1 MAGGRRG
8 ELGSV
13 REARVRIRSGAALLA
28 VAILGSALP
37 VGPGAATPLR
47 AQAPG
52 PTLAMG
58 GLLRTGARFEPEDSP
73 RHDGFE
79 VFDARLRL
87 GGEVGIIFD
96 YFFQAGFE
104 EPDLAGRD
112 GSSEGESGGLEFEL
126 LDARLTLPFRPE
138 LMLSA
143 GQFKAPFGGETLL
156 PKDDIRFLERALASR
171 AIAPGRQ
178 VGVELH
184 GEALEGRL
192 AYRGGAFNGT
202 GRGVENDGGGF
213 LYAAR
218 LQYNTVGPIEFYEDL
233 VVQVGGNLGFSS
245 DSAVRLDSGLGGSLE
260 GGGDLPPGVDL
271 AAWRGDRLLLGFDWH
286 TSYRGWELN
295 GEYLRVELDPAAG
308 GPELDAWGGY
318 LEGVYG
324 FMGAVE
330 ATVRYDFLR
339 PVAGPDREF
348 VVAGVSVFPGFYAR
362 FGIQYALGV
371 GGSPD
376 GPGIADDQLILLS
389 QLSF

>member
-1 MAGGRRG
+1 MRGGR
-8 ELGSV
+8 V
-13 REARVRIRSGAALLA
+13 RVRGGAWLLA
-28 VAILGSALP
+28 AAILGWVLSLGA
-37 VGPGAATPLR
+37 GAATPLR
-47 AQAPG
+47 AQASG
-52 PTLAMG
+52 PTLTMG
-58 GLLRTGARFEPEDSP
+58 GLLRTGARFEPEGSP
-73 RHDGFE
+73 RRDGFE
-79 VFDARLRL
+79 VFDARIRL

-96 YFFQAGFE
+96 YFFQGAFE
-104 EPDLAGRD
+104 APDLTRSD
-112 GSSEGESGGLEFEL
+112 GSSASESDGLEFEL

-192 AYRGGAFNGT
+192 AYRGGAFNGN
-202 GRGVENDGGGF
+202 GRGVEADGGGF
-213 LYAAR
+213 LYTAR
-218 LQYNTVGPIEFYEDL
+218 VQYNTVGPIEFYEDL
-233 VVQVGGNLGFSS
+233 VVQVGANLGFSS
-245 DSAVRLDSGLGGSLE
+245 DSAVRLGPGLDGSPDGVGG
-260 GGGDLPPGVDL
+260 LPPGVDL
-271 AAWRGDRLLLGFDWH
+271 ASWRGDRLLLGFDWH

-324 FMGAVE
+324 FMGAV
-330 ATVRYDFLR
+330 AAAVRYDFLR
-339 PVAGPDREF
+339 PVVGPDREF
-348 VVAGVSVFPGFYAR
+348 VVAGLSVFPGFHAR
-362 FGIQYALGV
+362 FGIQYALGID
-371 GGSPD
+371 GSP
-376 GPGIADDQLILLS
+376 GAPGIVDDQLILLS